1 MLLYLTDSSHSF
13 PFLFNLFLFNNL
25 SLFLHC
31 SKSGFNWHLMSTEES
46 AVKCRSLG
54 QQDPGLLLQ
63 EYFCFLPAVKRRCS
77 TAFRISNYITSSTDL
92 RRQLIPSS
100 VIFFFSQSRALF
112 LSLKALSDSWRE
124 ECIKEF
130 TRTWTLLFLRV
141 CDEKYMSGHFFFKKQ
156 LAYSFCVCLC
166 VPFINYLLGTCK
178 PRPWCGLYILNAL

>member
-31 SKSGFNWHLMSTEES
+31 SKSGFNWHLISTEES

-54 QQDPGLLLQ
+54 QQDLLLQ

-100 VIFFFSQSRALF
+100 VIFFSQSRALF

-141 CDEKYMSGHFFFKKQ
+141 CDEKYMSCHFFFLKTIS
-156 LAYSFCVCLC
+156 LFILC
-166 VPFINYLLGTCK
+166 VFVCAIYQLFTGYL
-178 PRPWCGLYILNAL
+178 